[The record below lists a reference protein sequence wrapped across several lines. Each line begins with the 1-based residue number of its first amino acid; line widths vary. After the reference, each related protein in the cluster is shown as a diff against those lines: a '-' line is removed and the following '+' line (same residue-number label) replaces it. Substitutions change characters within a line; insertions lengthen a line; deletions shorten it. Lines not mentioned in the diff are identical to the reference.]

1 MVKVPFLVT
10 VAENNYMYGQGPLTM
25 IVTAV
30 HEKMQVGGVTWVVV
44 SGLEVGWDGQRMLRP
59 WVMVRASALR
69 AVQPR

>member
-1 MVKVPFLVT
+1 VVKVPFLVT